1 MPPIDVNVGT
11 LKALQKLFIP
21 LMGYRRA
28 LLFAMR
34 VADTLDLGSYTWRVG
49 GIVFHAQIGE

>member
-1 MPPIDVNVGT
+1 MLGPQT
-11 LKALQKLFIP
+11 LKALQKFFIP

-49 GIVFHAQIGE
+49 GIVFHAQSGE